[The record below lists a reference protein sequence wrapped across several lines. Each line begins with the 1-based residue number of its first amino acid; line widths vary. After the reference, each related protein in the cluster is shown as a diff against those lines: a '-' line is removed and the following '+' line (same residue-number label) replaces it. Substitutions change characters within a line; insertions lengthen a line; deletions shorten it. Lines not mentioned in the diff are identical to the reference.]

1 MRSVNKYKVIDEIG
15 SAIRIF
21 YKKSDAI
28 KFMQDGWSIELI
40 KAPDRYQQALEKVGE
55 CLL

>member
-1 MRSVNKYKVIDEIG
+1 MRSVNKYKVIDEFG

-21 YKKSDAI
+21 YKKSEATR
-28 KFMQDGWSIELI
+28 FMQEGWSIQLV
-40 KAPDRYQQALEKVGE
+40 KAPDRYQQAMEKVGE

>member
-15 SAIRIF
+15 SSIRIF